1 MDEAGLEDLRKEL
14 ATLEGREALIS
25 AKRRHLHQQ
34 IDFGFASEETRA
46 LEREISDER
55 RRLHRRI
62 DALRKLLQLP
72 PARAGSVSVA
82 PADDNLRLE
91 PR

>member
-1 MDEAGLEDLRKEL
+1 MEPSLDDLRKEL
-14 ATLEGREALIS
+14 ANLEAEEALIS

-55 RRLHRRI
+55 RRLHGRI
-62 DALRKLLQLP
+62 DALRELLGLEP
-72 PARAGSVSVA
+72 GTSLA
-82 PADDNLRLE
+82 PANADRPVE
-91 PR
+91 SW

>member
-1 MDEAGLEDLRKEL
+1 MEEASLNDFRAEL
-14 ATLEGREALIS
+14 AQLEAEEKLLS

-34 IDFGFASEETRA
+34 IDFGFASAETRG

-62 DALRKLLQLP
+62 DSLRELLGMQEV
-72 PARAGSVSVA
+72 GSLA
-82 PADDNLRLE
+82 PANDDLPFHSR
-91 PR
+91 